1 MDNYTFTQKV
11 LDDEQTLYNIAKS
24 ILIIDTDCED
34 AVQNA
39 ILNAYTKLSSLKNE
53 EYFKTWLVRILINEC
68 YKLKKRNSK
77 FVPYEEQI
85 TADIQTLDNSE
96 VRELYQAI
104 MELKPKIR
112 VAVVLFY
119 IEGYSVNEIKDILK
133 IPAGTVKSRLAK
145 GRKAL
150 KSTLSCFD

>member
-1 MDNYTFTQKV
+1 MAGPHT
-11 LDDEQTLYNIAKS
+11 
-24 ILIIDTDCED
+24 
-34 AVQNA
+34 
-39 ILNAYTKLSSLKNE
+39 
-53 EYFKTWLVRILINEC
+53 INEC
-68 YKLKKRNSK
+68 YKLKKAKLK

-96 VRELYQAI
+96 VIELYQAI

-119 IEGYSVNEIKDILK
+119 IEGYSVNEKGYFLK

-145 GRKAL
+145 RPKNS
-150 KSTLSCFD
+150 KIKLSCFD

>member
-1 MDNYTFTQKV
+1 
-11 LDDEQTLYNIAKS
+11 
-24 ILIIDTDCED
+24 
-34 AVQNA
+34 
-39 ILNAYTKLSSLKNE
+39 
-53 EYFKTWLVRILINEC
+53 
-68 YKLKKRNSK
+68 
-77 FVPYEEQI
+77 
-85 TADIQTLDNSE
+85 
-96 VRELYQAI
+96 

-150 KSTLSCFD
+150 KSNLSCF